1 MSLFGSKV
9 ALMPMKEMQN
19 TQRQTPVGRHERYIT
34 LHRTFSRHIE
44 NYCIRH
50 SNSREEAED
59 LMQEVFIAVWE
70 NIDGLHPDSSPRQMN
85 RWLQKVMRTV
95 FVRHIR
101 HQHIRADAPLAEAER
116 LADTASGPPG
126 DALLQELVE
135 HLPPDDRQLLQERF
149 DGYSNI
155 EIAQHHGLKPN
166 TLNKRM
172 SRIVE
177 KLKEIYTQ
185 LYEHEP

>member
-1 MSLFGSKV
+1 
-9 ALMPMKEMQN
+9 MQN
-19 TQRQTPVGRHERYIT
+19 TQRQTPVGRHERYMT
-34 LHRTFSRHIE
+34 LHRTFCRHIE

-70 NIDGLHPDSSPRQMN
+70 NIDGLHPGSSPRQMN

-101 HQHIRADAPLAEAER
+101 HQHIRADAPLTEAER

-126 DALLQELVE
+126 NTLLQELVE

>member
-1 MSLFGSKV
+1 MSLFGRKV

-19 TQRQTPVGRHERYIT
+19 TQRQTPVGRHERYMT

-95 FVRHIR
+95 FVRHLR
-101 HQHIRADAPLAEAER
+101 HQHIRADATLAEAER

>member
-1 MSLFGSKV
+1 
-9 ALMPMKEMQN
+9 MQN
-19 TQRQTPVGRHERYIT
+19 TERQTQTDLHERYMS
-34 LHRTFSRHIE
+34 LHRTHFRQIE
-44 NYCIRH
+44 HYCIKH
-50 SNSREEAED
+50 SNSREDAED

-70 NIDGLHPDSSPRQMN
+70 NLCSIHADSSPRQIN

-101 HQHIRADAPLAEAER
+101 QRRIRGNAPLSEADQ
-116 LADTASGPPG
+116 LADPDTEVHSGQLSRH
-126 DALLQELVE
+126 DTELINELVA
-135 HLPPDDRQLLQERF
+135 HLPPDDRELLQERF

-155 EIAQHHGLKPN
+155 EIAQRHNLKEN

-177 KLKEIYTQ
+177 KLKEIAEQ
-185 LYEHEP
+185 LNV

>member
-1 MSLFGSKV
+1 M
-9 ALMPMKEMQN
+9 
-19 TQRQTPVGRHERYIT
+19 T

-50 SNSREEAED
+50 SNSREDAED
-59 LMQEVFIAVWE
+59 LMQEVFITVWE
-70 NIDGLHPDSSPRQMN
+70 NIDGLHPDSSPRQTN

-101 HQHIRADAPLAEAER
+101 HQRINADASLAEADR
-116 LADTASGPPG
+116 LADPSSGPPG
-126 DALLQELVE
+126 DALLEELVA
-135 HLPPDDRQLLQERF
+135 HLPPGDRQLLQERF
-149 DGYSNI
+149 DGYSNL

-185 LYEHEP
+185 LYENEP

>member
-1 MSLFGSKV
+1 MKALVAFFSASGSTAKLARTLASAAGAELYEIRPAV
-9 ALMPMKEMQN
+9 PYERRDLNWMDKKSRTTVEMQDPFC
-19 TQRQTPVGRHERYIT
+19 RPA
-34 LHRTFSRHIE
+34 L
-44 NYCIRH
+44 
-50 SNSREEAED
+50 AD
-59 LMQEVFIAVWE
+59 
-70 NIDGLHPDSSPRQMN
+70 
-85 RWLQKVMRTV
+85 
-95 FVRHIR
+95 
-101 HQHIRADAPLAEAER
+101 ADAPLAEAER

-126 DALLQELVE
+126 DTLLQELVE
-135 HLPPDDRQLLQERF
+135 HLQPDDRQLLQERF